1 MEELQVSCALKT
13 LTTTESKSPQV
24 LTRDIQIIHN
34 ILKEKAIPIFGHLLL
49 SYLFSMHNI

>member
-24 LTRDIQIIHN
+24 LTREIQIIHN